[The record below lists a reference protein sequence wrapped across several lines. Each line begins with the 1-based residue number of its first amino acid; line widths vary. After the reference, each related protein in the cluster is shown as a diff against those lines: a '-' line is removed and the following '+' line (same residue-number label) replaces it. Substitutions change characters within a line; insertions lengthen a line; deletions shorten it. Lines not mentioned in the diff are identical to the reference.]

1 MAEFPPKSQ
10 RDQLLGLVAFL
21 GAAAIIAFYMLVWSE
36 KHTELNTMQ
45 ERVDK
50 LVATND
56 SAKREMAGGT
66 LQKLEQQAEQ
76 LRGDLDVMRQLVP
89 TGNEV
94 PLLLD
99 QVSSAARRAGLELA
113 DVQPEPVIRG
123 QAFDAYRYRMAVI
136 GDYHQIGDFLAN
148 VGSLTRIITPM
159 NVSMSPM
166 TERTSRRRR
175 EGEQILETRF
185 QIQTY
190 VAKTATSAVPAA
202 AGGMH

>member
-10 RDQLLGLVAFL
+10 RDQLLGLVTFL
-21 GAAAIIAFYMLVWSE
+21 GVAAIVAFYTLVWSE
-36 KHTELNTMQ
+36 KHAELNTMQ

-66 LQKLEQQAEQ
+66 LRKLEQQAAQ

-99 QVSSAARRAGLELA
+99 QVSNAARRAGLELA

-159 NVSMSPM
+159 NVTMSPM
-166 TERTSRRRR
+166 TQRTSRRRR

-190 VAKTATSAVPAA
+190 VAKTATSAVPVA

>member
-10 RDQLLGLVAFL
+10 RDQLLGLVTFL
-21 GAAAIIAFYMLVWSE
+21 GVAAIVAFYMLVWSE
-36 KHTELNTMQ
+36 KHAELNTMQ

-66 LQKLEQQAEQ
+66 LRKLEQQAAQ

-99 QVSSAARRAGLELA
+99 QVSNAARRAGLELA

-159 NVSMSPM
+159 NVTMSPM
-166 TERTSRRRR
+166 TQRTSRRRR

-190 VAKTATSAVPAA
+190 VAKTATSAVPVA

>member
-1 MAEFPPKSQ
+1 MAEFPPKNQ
-10 RDQLLGLVAFL
+10 RDQLLALVAFL
-21 GAAAIIAFYMLVWSE
+21 GVAGIVAFYMLVWSV
-36 KHTELNTMQ
+36 KQPELDEVQT
-45 ERVDK
+45 RVDR

-56 SAKREMAGGT
+56 SAKREMASGSI
-66 LQKLEQQAEQ
+66 QKLEAEAEQ
-76 LRGDLDVMRQLVP
+76 LRRNLEVMRQLVP

-123 QAFDAYRYRMAVI
+123 QQFDAYRYRMAVI
-136 GDYHQIGDFLAN
+136 GDYHQVGEFLAN

-159 NVSMSPM
+159 NL
-166 TERTSRRRR
+166 TLATTNARTSRRQR
-175 EGEQILETRF
+175 EGQQFLEARF

-190 VAKTATSAVPAA
+190 VAKTVGSPAA
-202 AGGMH
+202 VGGAQ